1 MNIWQSSVAA
11 GIVALLLNVFC
22 FTPLIMRL
30 AHRFRWYDMPNQ
42 RKIHKNLVPRLGGV
56 GMFVSFLVAA
66 VAISIVRLVA
76 NPGDGRGILELNYA
90 AILVGMALIH
100 GMGLADDFR
109 ALRAPFKLVIQ
120 VLAAGIV
127 TWGGFVIK
135 SVSLPYIGKL
145 SLGLAAYPVTILWI
159 IGIANAINLIDGM
172 DGLAG
177 GISLF
182 ASLTMGVVALIQGRF
197 EAALLALSLAGAIA
211 GFLRYNLPPARIFMG
226 DSGAYFLGFMLATI
240 PLLGIS
246 KMATVG
252 SLIIPLTLLIIPIM
266 DTGTAVIR
274 RVRQGRNPF
283 SPDKEHL
290 HHKLLALGLGERHIL
305 AVIYGFSLYLSVVA
319 ITSVILPEEANTY
332 LVLVVWAGT
341 MLGFYSLNA
350 GKARQTAGRTPAR
363 RRAPDPVGKPHE
375 ASGRR
380 QRTAV

>member
-11 GIVALLLNVFC
+11 GLVALLLNVFL
-22 FTPLIMRL
+22 FTPLVMRL
-30 AHRFRWYDMPNQ
+30 ANRFRWYDMPNH
-42 RKIHKNLVPRLGGV
+42 RKIHTNLVPRLGGV
-56 GMFVSFLVAA
+56 GMFVSFVVAV
-66 VAISIVRLVA
+66 VAISLVRLIADPEAETGVL
-76 NPGDGRGILELNYA
+76 GLNYA

-109 ALRAPFKLVIQ
+109 ALRAPLKLVIQ
-120 VLAAGIV
+120 VVAAGIV
-127 TWGGFVIK
+127 TCGGFLIK

-145 SLGLAAYPVTILWI
+145 SLGVAAYPVTILWI

-266 DTGTAVIR
+266 DTVAAIIR
-274 RVRQGRNPF
+274 RVREGRHPF

-350 GKARQTAGRTPAR
+350 GKARRPTGRATRRTRPR
-363 RRAPDPVGKPHE
+363 RRPSEPA
-375 ASGRR
+375 GRR
-380 QRTAV
+380 QRSAV